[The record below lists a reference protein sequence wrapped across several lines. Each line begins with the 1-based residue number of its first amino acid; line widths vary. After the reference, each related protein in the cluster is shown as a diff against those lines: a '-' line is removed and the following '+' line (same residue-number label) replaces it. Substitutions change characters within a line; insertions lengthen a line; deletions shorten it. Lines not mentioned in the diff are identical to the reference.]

1 MAGTTDF
8 RTISESD
15 DPKCKLVYDLFLDR
29 ILGFVGSYY
38 VKLEGQVDALVFAG
52 GIGEKSSRL
61 RADVV
66 KGCRCIGFEIDEA
79 KNSKPEDISVTDIG
93 ASSARHRTL
102 ICQTDEQVRLE
113 QLSHSICHLLMV
125 ILV

>member
-8 RTISESD
+8 KTISDSD

-29 ILGFVGSYY
+29 ILNFLGSYY
-38 VKLEGQVDALVFAG
+38 VKLGGDVDALVFAG

-66 KGCRCIGFEIDEA
+66 KQCRCLGFEIDEK
-79 KNSKPEDISVTDIG
+79 KNNDPEDASVTDIG
-93 ASSARHRTL
+93 ADDAKHRTL
-102 ICQTDEQVRLE
+102 ICQTDEQVFW
-113 QLSHSICHLLMV
+113 M
-125 ILV
+125 LVWWFDNG